1 MYNTIIG
8 RTFIGSMTLSV
19 PKIGEGVEENGH
31 VERHELRDVSTGV
44 MSRSTRSC
52 FTTTA
57 TTNENVNNVSTMS
70 SANGG
75 NYDANAVTNVSVP
88 VTTINGNLAPPPQR
102 V

>member
-1 MYNTIIG
+1 MSKSFNDN
-8 RTFIGSMTLSV
+8 FISGDA
-19 PKIGEGVEENGH
+19 VEENGH
-31 VERHELRDVSTGV
+31 VERHELRDVSTGL

-57 TTNENVNNVSTMS
+57 TTNDNGNGVSTMS
-70 SANGG
+70 SFNC
-75 NYDANAVTNVSVP
+75 DATNNVTLP